1 MIQEMVRHSQKQP
14 MVSEI
19 LQIIRILNM
28 RQYVG
33 FGSKQSKYHKSYH
46 MIYKFLE
53 EKMII
58 MGSRIKKSHFQETA
72 RSWAEEDSN
81 AFFHEKYI
89 SIF

>member
-1 MIQEMVRHSQKQP
+1 
-14 MVSEI
+14 
-19 LQIIRILNM
+19 M

-33 FGSKQSKYHKSYH
+33 FGSKQSKYHKNYH

-81 AFFHEKYI
+81 AFFTKSLFLYFDVWRFTKLSTSHTI
-89 SIF
+89 R

>member
-1 MIQEMVRHSQKQP
+1 
-14 MVSEI
+14 
-19 LQIIRILNM
+19 M

-33 FGSKQSKYHKSYH
+33 FGSKQSKYHKNYH
-46 MIYKFLE
+46 MIYKLLE

-58 MGSRIKKSHFQETA
+58 MGSGIKKSHFQESA
-72 RSWAEEDSN
+72 RSWAEDEEDSN

>member
-1 MIQEMVRHSQKQP
+1 
-14 MVSEI
+14 
-19 LQIIRILNM
+19 M

-33 FGSKQSKYHKSYH
+33 FGSKQSKYHKNYP
-46 MIYKFLE
+46 MIYKLLE

-58 MGSRIKKSHFQETA
+58 MGSRIKKSHFQESA
-72 RSWAEEDSN
+72 RSWAEDEEDSN

>member
-1 MIQEMVRHSQKQP
+1 
-14 MVSEI
+14 
-19 LQIIRILNM
+19 M

-33 FGSKQSKYHKSYH
+33 FGSKQSKYHKNYH
-46 MIYKFLE
+46 MIYKLLE

-81 AFFHEKYI
+81 AFFHEKYV
-89 SIF
+89 SILMFGDSQNCQYLIRFLDSRR